1 MSNYILEQLRKKGIE
16 NHNKMKEQNERR
28 QHYLDRQSQSVPDF
42 RQLYK
47 DMSEES
53 QNRVRSVISFESA
66 EDDLIT
72 VLAKANIHKSKSIIE
87 RFQRIFSNEITPYQ
101 LRELAKVLEEVID
114 DTIENTSKWFGC

>member
-42 RQLYK
+42 RQIYK
-47 DMSEES
+47 DMSE
-53 QNRVRSVISFESA
+53 QNKERINSVISFESA

-114 DTIENTSKWFGC
+114 DTLEYTKKR